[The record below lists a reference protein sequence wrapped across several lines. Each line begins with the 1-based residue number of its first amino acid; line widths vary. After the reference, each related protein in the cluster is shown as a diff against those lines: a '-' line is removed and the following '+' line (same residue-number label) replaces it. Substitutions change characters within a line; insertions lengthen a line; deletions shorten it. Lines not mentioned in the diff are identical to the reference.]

1 MNDGTMKQSILITQ
15 CLQNDFTKLI
25 GKFDGIPNLLH
36 VGFEEARR
44 LLSEKVRLKFGKKC
58 PASAGIITAEIYVHV
73 MPGGLEKAISV
84 FDKVVPTKA

>member
-36 VGFEEARR
+36 VLVLKEARGFS
-44 LLSEKVRLKFGKKC
+44 SEKSRKG
-58 PASAGIITAEIYVHV
+58 PITR
-73 MPGGLEKAISV
+73 
-84 FDKVVPTKA
+84 

>member
-1 MNDGTMKQSILITQ
+1 MNDVSMKQSILITQ

-44 LLSEKVRLKFGKKC
+44 LLSEKVEEG
-58 PASAGIITAEIYVHV
+58 PITTV
-73 MPGGLEKAISV
+73 MDWAYHTPV
-84 FDKVVPTKA
+84 

>member
-1 MNDGTMKQSILITQ
+1 MAVLGACCPMIFRLGKRYTIIFCLWRKDGTWERI
-15 CLQNDFTKLI
+15 N
-25 GKFDGIPNLLH
+25 
-36 VGFEEARR
+36 R